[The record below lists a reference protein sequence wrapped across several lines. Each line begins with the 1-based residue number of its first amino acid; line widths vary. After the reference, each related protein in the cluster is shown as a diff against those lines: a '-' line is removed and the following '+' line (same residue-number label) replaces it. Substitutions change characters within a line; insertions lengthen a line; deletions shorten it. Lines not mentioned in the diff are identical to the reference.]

1 MEKKEEIL
9 ELKDNIL
16 SLLEQRRFHEVRQ
29 TLGDLYEADVAQLL
43 EELESAPACQAFR
56 LLPKDMAAEVFS
68 YLEPESQQKL
78 ISLLTDAELE
88 KILEDMYVDDT
99 VDMIEELPANVVKR
113 VLKLSSPES
122 RGEINRLCRYEEYTA
137 GSIMTTEMV
146 DLKRGMTVGQAFDHI
161 RKVGT
166 DAETIYT
173 CYVTDEYRKLEGVVS
188 VRQLLL
194 HPYETKVGD
203 LMEQDP
209 ICAQTG
215 DDQET
220 IAQLFQKYDMLAL
233 PVVDSERRLVG
244 IITIDDAVDV
254 IQEENT
260 EDIEKMA
267 AILPGDKPY
276 LKTPVFEI
284 FKHRIPWLLLLMI
297 SATFTGN
304 IITSFEDKLAASL
317 VLTAYIPMLM
327 DTGGNS
333 GSQTSVTI
341 IRGLSLDDIHFRD
354 LFKVIWK
361 ELRIAALCS
370 ITLAACNF
378 VKLLLL
384 DRLTIPVAATICC
397 TLVVTVIS
405 AKLIGCILP
414 MVAKKIGFDP
424 AVMASPLITTIVD
437 AVSLLVYFGFAT
449 LILHV

>member
-9 ELKDNIL
+9 DLKEKIL
-16 SLLEQRRFHEVRQ
+16 KLIEQRRFHEVRM
-29 TLGDLYEADVAQLL
+29 TLGDLYEADIAQLL
-43 EELESAPACQAFR
+43 EELDSVPACQAFR

-68 YLEPESQQKL
+68 YLQPESQQKL
-78 ISLLTDAELE
+78 ISLLSDAELE

-113 VLKLSSPES
+113 ILKLSSSET
-122 RGEINRLCRYEEYTA
+122 RGAINRLCRYEEDTA
-137 GSIMTTEMV
+137 GSIMTTEMI
-146 DLKRGMTVGQAFDHI
+146 DLKRGMTVKQAFDHI

-173 CYVTDEYRKLEGVVS
+173 CYVTDERRKLEGVVS

-194 HPYETKVGD
+194 HPYDDKVGD
-203 LMEQDP
+203 LMETDP
-209 ICAQTG
+209 ICVQTG

-220 IAQLFQKYDMLAL
+220 IAQLFQKYDMLSM
-233 PVVDSERRLVG
+233 PVVDSEKRLVG

-276 LKTPVFEI
+276 LKTSVFDI
-284 FKHRIPWLLLLMI
+284 FKHRIPWLLLLMV

-333 GSQTSVTI
+333 GSQTTVTI
-341 IRGLSLDDIHFRD
+341 IRGLSLGEIQFRD
-354 LFKVIWK
+354 LLRVIWK
-361 ELRIAALCS
+361 EFRVAVMCS
-370 ITLAACNF
+370 LTLAVCNF
-378 VKLLLL
+378 VKLLLI
-384 DRLTIPVAATICC
+384 DRLTVPVALTICC
-397 TLVVTVIS
+397 TLVVTVCS

-414 MVAKKIGFDP
+414 MGAKRLGFDP

>member
-9 ELKDNIL
+9 DLKEKIL
-16 SLLEQRRFHEVRQ
+16 KLIEQRRFHEVRM
-29 TLGDLYEADVAQLL
+29 TLGDLYEADIAQLL
-43 EELESAPACQAFR
+43 EELDSVPACQAFR

-68 YLEPESQQKL
+68 YLQPESQQKL
-78 ISLLTDAELE
+78 ISLLSDAELE

-113 VLKLSSPES
+113 ILKLSSSET
-122 RGEINRLCRYEEYTA
+122 RGEINRLCRYEEDTA
-137 GSIMTTEMV
+137 GSIMTTEMI
-146 DLKRGMTVGQAFDHI
+146 DLKRGMTVKQAFDHI

-173 CYVTDEYRKLEGVVS
+173 CYVTDERRKLEGVVS

-194 HPYETKVGD
+194 HPYDDKVGD
-203 LMEQDP
+203 LMETDP
-209 ICAQTG
+209 ICVQTG

-220 IAQLFQKYDMLAL
+220 IAQLFQKYDMLSM
-233 PVVDSERRLVG
+233 PVVDSEKRLVG

-276 LKTPVFEI
+276 LKTSVFDI
-284 FKHRIPWLLLLMI
+284 FKHRIPWLLLLMV

-333 GSQTSVTI
+333 GSQTTVTI
-341 IRGLSLDDIHFRD
+341 IRGLSLGEIQFRD
-354 LFKVIWK
+354 LLRVIWK
-361 ELRIAALCS
+361 EFRVAVMCS
-370 ITLAACNF
+370 LTLAVCNF
-378 VKLLLL
+378 VKLLLI
-384 DRLTIPVAATICC
+384 DRLTVSVALTICC
-397 TLVVTVIS
+397 TLVVTVCS

-414 MVAKKIGFDP
+414 MGAKRLGFDP